1 MSALFP
7 ALSNGHGLLKEPT
20 WHLCQIVREQHPKL
34 FYQSLKDDK
43 TILSFGRWCRKKGG
57 RVSSSCSS
65 CNKRS
70 WSCRVLPQSH
80 YTPYTV
86 SKMVACKYS
95 SLSVLLTA
103 TGKDSHSHRTDV
115 CNLAPTIPYWS
126 CRFVWNLANEHQLV
140 NVVINIFCYCFQMKD
155 KRTQRSNINVM
166 SLLKNNHQQ
175 CSTFRKKILGPAGP
189 QVFIFCRQNKYS
201 GRQKLYY
208 WI

>member
-1 MSALFP
+1 MIKPSWVSA
-7 ALSNGHGLLKEPT
+7 
-20 WHLCQIVREQHPKL
+20 
-34 FYQSLKDDK
+34 DDVGK
-43 TILSFGRWCRKKGG
+43 RGA
-57 RVSSSCSS
+57 SSSCSS

-115 CNLAPTIPYWS
+115 CDIAPTIPYWS
-126 CRFVWNLANEHQLV
+126 CRLVWNLANEHQLV

-175 CSTFRKKILGPAGP
+175 CSTFRKKSWGQLAPKFSFFVARTSILVAKNYITGFSF
-189 QVFIFCRQNKYS
+189 VITDYR
-201 GRQKLYY
+201 
-208 WI
+208 